1 MLQGKIIYNEQE
13 QSGKYEWTGVPI
25 YMTCGF
31 REIFGNEADEI
42 LIISIALILRYHPAD
57 ADYFQTFR
65 YKYSDGE
72 ETKFWIIND
81 IDHITALLPSE
92 Y

>member
-1 MLQGKIIYNEQE
+1 MLQGTIIYNEQE
-13 QSGKYEWTGVPI
+13 RSGKYEWNGIPT

-31 REIFGNEADEI
+31 RETFGDEADEI
-42 LIISIALILRYHPAD
+42 LVASIAIILKNHPAD

-65 YKYSDGE
+65 YKYPDGE
-72 ETKFWIIND
+72 EIKFWVIND

>member
-1 MLQGKIIYNEQE
+1 MLQGKITLNKQE
-13 QSGKYEWTGVPI
+13 ESGTYKWDGIPT

-31 REIFGNEADEI
+31 REKFGDEADEI
-42 LIISIALILRYHPAD
+42 LIASIALILKKYPNNAN
-57 ADYFQTFR
+57 YFQTFR
-65 YKYSDGE
+65 YLYPDSRE
-72 ETKFWIIND
+72 IRFWVIND

>member
-1 MLQGKIIYNEQE
+1 MQGKVILNEQE
-13 QSGKYEWTGVPI
+13 SNGNYIWIGVPP

-31 REIFGNEADEI
+31 REKFGDEADEI
-42 LIISIALILRYHPAD
+42 LIASIALILKHHPAD

-65 YKYSDGE
+65 YKYPNGE
-72 ETKFWIIND
+72 EIKFWVIND